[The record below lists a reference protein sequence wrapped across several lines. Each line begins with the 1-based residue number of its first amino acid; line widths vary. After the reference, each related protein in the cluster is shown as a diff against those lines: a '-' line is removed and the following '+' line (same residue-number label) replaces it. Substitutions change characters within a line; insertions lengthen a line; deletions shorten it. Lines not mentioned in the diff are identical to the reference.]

1 MEEQELIHVDL
12 RLPVSALDG
21 LSALAEQL
29 RRLTAA
35 VNGLRDPA
43 RASEEFAES
52 GSFDPERFMALRQ
65 KAEDAGRVR
74 EHAKREAE
82 ALPVRSEVTRQ
93 VREAESAGRE
103 VSEEPHP
110 PEREELSA
118 SGEAE
123 RQIEA
128 PAQDTDR
135 TKETSDEEIPAAR
148 AEADS
153 SVPDAPAVR
162 AEPDSQIPEAE
173 KVWTREGEAELP
185 LPAARADVTEGAE
198 TPLGAGMVVTA
209 QAEPPAS
216 RWTGVTEELVT
227 PGPAPLTAEAVSL
240 AFQRDGRRYDNGFP
254 LY

>member
-43 RASEEFAES
+43 RASEEFVES

-65 KAEDAGRVR
+65 KAEEAGQTRR
-74 EHAKREAE
+74 HTQREAE
-82 ALPVRSEVTRQ
+82 AVPVRSEVNRQ

-103 VSEEPHP
+103 VSEEPRP
-110 PEREELSA
+110 PEQDELSA
-118 SGEAE
+118 SGEME
-123 RQIEA
+123 WQIEA
-128 PAQDTDR
+128 SSQDTDR
-135 TKETSDEEIPAAR
+135 AEKTFEEEIPAAR
-148 AEADS
+148 AEAES
-153 SVPDAPAVR
+153 SIPDAPAVQ

-173 KVWTREGEAELP
+173 KVWTREREAQLP
-185 LPAARADVTEGAE
+185 LPAARADMAEGAE

-227 PGPAPLTAEAVSL
+227 PGPAPLTAEAVSM